1 MKKCAEVRSN
11 LGPLVLGGLEPK
23 EAAEVRRHLALCS
36 GCGGELEELEKV
48 KQALG
53 AAPLPADP
61 PGRLKGEI
69 LSRVCA
75 EEISSFNGELP
86 SSKRFRFV
94 LPGVAAAALVATV
107 ALGIFFGFL
116 HTEPQVATVALN
128 PTPEVRDELNAE
140 GEDYWGVA
148 ELHPQPSGNQL
159 VELKLN
165 NLEKPSPGKFY
176 EMWFVS
182 GENHISAGAFT
193 TVGPG
198 ETRVWL
204 TAPPEARDSQ
214 TLLVT
219 EEPIAESPDPDKEV
233 ILTGE
238 VP

>member
-1 MKKCAEVRSN
+1 MKCAKIHPN
-11 LGPLVLGGLEPK
+11 LGAFVLGGLEPE
-23 EAAEVRRHLALCS
+23 EATEIRHHLALCS
-36 GCGGELEELEKV
+36 GCREELEELEKV
-48 KQALG
+48 NRALG
-53 AAPLPADP
+53 AAPPSVDP
-61 PGRLKGEI
+61 PGHLKDEI
-69 LSRVCA
+69 LSRVRDEKLSSS
-75 EEISSFNGELP
+75 EEELS
-86 SSKRFRFV
+86 SSKNLRFI
-94 LPGVAAAALVATV
+94 LPVVAAAAFVATV
-107 ALGIFFGFL
+107 ALGVFFVQ
-116 HTEPQVATVALN
+116 TEPAVTSIALN
-128 PTPEVRDELNAE
+128 PTPEVRDEMNAE

-165 NLEKPSPGKFY
+165 NLDKPSPGNFY

-193 TVGPG
+193 SVGSG

-204 TAPPEARDSQ
+204 TAPPEALDYR

-219 EEPIAESPDPDKEV
+219 EEPMAEEPNSDKEV